1 MKKRYFAGLLA
12 LFLWVIPMGALLPAL
27 PAHAAGSLPRLVDA
41 ADLLTD
47 GEEAKLLGRLDEIS
61 ERQQLDVVVVTAGSI
76 GGASAESYADDFFDH
91 YGYGMGAGR
100 DGVLLLI
107 CVAERNWHISTSGYG
122 ITAFTDAGIDYMAG
136 QFVDYL
142 SNGDYAA
149 AFLTYAD
156 LCDEFITQARRGAP
170 YDVGSFPKTPFGI
183 MHIAIA
189 FGAAFVIALIVTG
202 IMRMKLKSVRGRK
215 EAGGYIT
222 VGSMQ
227 LTRESDMFLYSHV
240 TRRVKPKNHSSG
252 GGSSTHRSSS
262 GRRHGGRGG
271 RF

>member
-1 MKKRYFAGLLA
+1 MKKRCFAGLLA

-27 PAHAAGSLPRLVDA
+27 PTQAAGSLPRLVDD

-47 GEEAKLLGRLDEIS
+47 AEEAQLLGRLDEIS
-61 ERQQLDVVVVTAGSI
+61 ERQQLDVVVVTADSI
-76 GGASAESYADDFFDH
+76 GGESAESFADDFFDD
-91 YGYGMGAGR
+91 YGYGMGADR

-107 CVAERNWHISTSGYG
+107 CVAERNWHVSTSGYG

-142 SNGDYAA
+142 SNDDYAM
-149 AFLTYAD
+149 AFSIYAD
-156 LCDEFITQARRGAP
+156 LCDEFITQARAGAP
-170 YDVGSFPKTPFGI
+170 YDVGSFSKTPFGI
-183 MHIAIA
+183 MHITIA

-202 IMRMKLKSVRGRK
+202 IMRKKLKSVRGRK

-240 TRRVKPKNHSSG
+240 TRSVKPKNHGS